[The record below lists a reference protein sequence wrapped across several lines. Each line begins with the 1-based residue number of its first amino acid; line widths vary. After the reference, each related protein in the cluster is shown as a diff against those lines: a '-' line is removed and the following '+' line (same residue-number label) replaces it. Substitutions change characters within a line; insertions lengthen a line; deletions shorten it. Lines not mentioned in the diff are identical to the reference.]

1 MGDPLLEWRFAGRW
15 CGHVAAALASS
26 VRREKGVE
34 WRWRRALRR
43 TKPCAMSFHSSRR
56 RGAALAG
63 LAYLALAG
71 QIESVA
77 FAQTAPEAEPA
88 LDPDSPLDAMPDL
101 GIEWPE
107 LGDVL
112 EAERE
117 AEAVADAGAALRY
130 ETRFDGLEPEQLE
143 LVTAQF
149 RALSTLH
156 AGEREPANVAQIDR
170 RAREDAELL
179 AELLRSRGYYD
190 AEVTP
195 RVTPH
200 AGRVIVTLTAEPGE
214 QYRFGGVEVRGLDEA
229 PALADELRQAFGIR
243 RDDPVDAAAVN
254 AGTAAL
260 KARIGQGGF
269 PFAKV
274 PEPEVVVDHED
285 RTATLVLTVTP
296 GGERRFGRIVVP
308 EGSLFSA
315 KHIGR
320 IARFKPGQTYEA
332 SDIDDLRRALIAT
345 GIVSSVSVTPQPG
358 ATPDTVDIAVRTEP
372 APPRTIAGE
381 LGYGTGEGFRAAA
394 SWQHRNFFPPEGA
407 LTVRA
412 VLGTREQSGAASI
425 RRSNFRRRD
434 QVLTADLALSNLN
447 QPGYE
452 ARTFLIGAGIERQ
465 SNIIFQKTWTWS
477 VGVNLL
483 ASDELGAIGSTTST
497 MRRTYLIGALP
508 GMLTYDGSDNLLDPS
523 RGFRLSGRL
532 SPELSLQDGAFG
544 YARVQIDASAYQ
556 PVSERVV
563 LAGRVRLGSIAGAA
577 ADRIAPSRR
586 FYAGGGGSVRGF
598 GFQAIGPRDQD
609 NNPTGGRSLAEFG
622 AEARIRFGNFGVVPF
637 IDGGNIY
644 RSALPQFDGFRFGAG
659 LGVRYHSSFGPI
671 RVDVGTPINPQRGDA
686 RVTVFVSLGQ
696 AF

>member
-1 MGDPLLEWRFAGRW
+1 
-15 CGHVAAALASS
+15 
-26 VRREKGVE
+26 
-34 WRWRRALRR
+34 
-43 TKPCAMSFHSSRR
+43 MSFHSSRR
-56 RGAALAG
+56 WGAALAG
-63 LAYLALAG
+63 VAYLVSAAHAG
-71 QIESVA
+71 SAA
-77 FAQTAPEAEPA
+77 FAQTVPQAEPS
-88 LDPDSPLDAMPDL
+88 LDPDSPLDAMPELGVDWPDL
-101 GIEWPE
+101 GTAPE
-107 LGDVL
+107 GATAPV
-112 EAERE
+112 EALDE
-117 AEAVADAGAALRY
+117 AGAEVRY
-130 ETRFDGLEPEQLE
+130 TTQFDGLEPEQVE
-143 LVTAQF
+143 LVGAQF
-149 RALSTLH
+149 RAMSTLQ
-156 AGEREPANVAQIDR
+156 AGERQPANLAQIDR
-170 RAREDAELL
+170 RAREDALLL
-179 AELLRSRGYYD
+179 AELLRARGYYD
-190 AEVTP
+190 AEVAP
-195 RVTPH
+195 RVARSTS
-200 AGRVIVTLTAEPGE
+200 GVVVTLAAETGE
-214 QYRFGGVEVRGLDEA
+214 QYRFAEVQVKGLEEA
-229 PALADELRQAFGIR
+229 PSVADELRQAFGIR

-254 AGTAAL
+254 AGAAAL
-260 KARIGQGGF
+260 RARIGQGGF

-274 PEPEVVVDHED
+274 PEPEVLVDHESQ
-285 RTATLVLTVTP
+285 TATLVLNVEP
-296 GGERRFGRIVVP
+296 GGARRYGRIVVP
-308 EGSLFSA
+308 EGALFSA
-315 KHIGR
+315 RHVGR
-320 IARFKPGQTYEA
+320 IARFKSGQPYEA

-345 GIVSSVSVTPQPG
+345 GLVSSVSVTPQPG
-358 ATPDTVDIAVRTEP
+358 ATPDTVDIAVRTEA
-372 APPRTIAGE
+372 APPRTVAGE

-434 QVLTADLALSNLN
+434 QVLTADIALSNLN

-465 SNIIFQKTWTWS
+465 SNIIFQKKWTWS
-477 VGVNLL
+477 AGLNLL

-497 MRRTYLIGALP
+497 TRRTYFIAAVP
-508 GMLTYDGSDNLLDPS
+508 GMLAYDGSDNLLDPT

-532 SPELSLQDGAFG
+532 SPELSLQNGAFG
-544 YARVQIDASAYQ
+544 YARVQIDASAYR

-563 LAGRVRLGSIAGAA
+563 LAGRLRLGSIAGAA

-586 FYAGGGGSVRGF
+586 FFAGGGASVRGF

-622 AEARIRFGNFGVVPF
+622 AEARIRFGSFGVVPF

-644 RSALPQFDGFRFGAG
+644 RSALPRFDSFRFGAG